1 MTRGSS
7 KAKTFLSDACEWE
20 WNFCILG
27 QWCPN
32 FLSYSAADE
41 IQPKLFY
48 NQRLRLCSHNMPDR
62 FSCRHDKLP
71 SKVWTPIRYVT
82 LHYKD
87 SELCG
92 SITEFEPKL
101 RLLLC
106 KQRPYPVWFSFRRI
120 KDQTVSSPEQ
130 KERHSP
136 TQRWA
141 SYLSQWRLICHR
153 IKLLHLSLCSKHN
166 DKLKCEE
173 IIFLN
178 NILVYLLVTVATF
191 EISLTQALLC
201 PLKDG

>member
-1 MTRGSS
+1 MYRALDGRLNNWRIGCQQVLLGFPERASYKFCFIRAYEEIGGFTDMTRGSS

-71 SKVWTPIRYVT
+71 GKVWTPIRYVT

-87 SELCG
+87 SQPCG
-92 SITEFEPKL
+92 CVTEF
-101 RLLLC
+101 
-106 KQRPYPVWFSFRRI
+106 
-120 KDQTVSSPEQ
+120 
-130 KERHSP
+130 
-136 TQRWA
+136 
-141 SYLSQWRLICHR
+141 
-153 IKLLHLSLCSKHN
+153 
-166 DKLKCEE
+166 
-173 IIFLN
+173 
-178 NILVYLLVTVATF
+178 AT
-191 EISLTQALLC
+191 
-201 PLKDG
+201 K